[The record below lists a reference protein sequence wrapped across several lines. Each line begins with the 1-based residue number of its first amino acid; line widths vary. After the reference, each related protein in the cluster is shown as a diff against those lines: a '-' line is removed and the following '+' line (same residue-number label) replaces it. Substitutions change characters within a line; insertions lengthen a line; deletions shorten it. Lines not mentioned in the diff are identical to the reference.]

1 MTTGAAATSRFARR
15 YTAAATQNNTTPT
28 KNTRRP
34 SRSRSRNAPTTRRAK
49 LLGKENEHTF
59 LTANSYASSL
69 LTSGRFE
76 EVKSLLCDLMP
87 LARRTLGEG
96 HELTLK
102 MRKAYARAL
111 YENKAATLDDLH
123 EAVTTLEDS
132 ERIARRVFGNAHPNT
147 AGIEHSLR
155 NARAALRDREAQV

>member
-1 MTTGAAATSRFARR
+1 MLEVHTLALQHNLANSYCDLGLLEKGLSMRKVTYSETL
-15 YTAAATQNNTTPT
+15 
-28 KNTRRP
+28 
-34 SRSRSRNAPTTRRAK
+34 K

-132 ERIARRVFGNAHPNT
+132 ERTVRRVFGNAHPNT
-147 AGIEHSLR
+147 AGSEHSLR
-155 NARAALRDREAQV
+155 NARAALRARETGSAP

>member
-1 MTTGAAATSRFARR
+1 MLALQHNLANSYGDLGFLEKSLSMRKVTYSGTL
-15 YTAAATQNNTTPT
+15 
-28 KNTRRP
+28 
-34 SRSRSRNAPTTRRAK
+34 K

-76 EVKSLLCDLMP
+76 EVKSLLCELMP
-87 LARRTLGEG
+87 VARRTLGEG

-132 ERIARRVFGNAHPNT
+132 ERTARRVFGNAHPNT

-155 NARAALRDREAQV
+155 NARAALRAREAQA